1 FIMCDPPAWDFD
13 YHDYEYSGF
22 IWSNVIYDNEAL
34 TTTDYQLGC
43 FVGNECRGIA
53 QTADNSIVDYTD
65 PFDQIAVMPMVYTN
79 NATGTE
85 TVTFMLYNEDTEEY
99 IDCYTTTELS
109 ANMVLGSGLDPFMI
123 RACTYS
129 VIYHVMIGYHTT
141 QNFGIDTYT
150 EVNNETIFRWRP
162 EVPIVQ
168 PSHITFGGNGPICLL
183 NHPSEANTGT
193 DYLIS
198 DSGLTDYYSQPG
210 NAIEYEDIDN
220 VVQHAVDKINLW
232 VEDEWSIGEAEY
244 DDAEFSASVNVSI
257 TFVRDQANFQ
267 GDADVDPGY
276 CDATYH
282 LDLDDPNYIE
292 SAEIYINCTP
302 EFLVYCEQFDIY
314 PYWDIS
320 LDSPLDQEE
329 YEVYLLRTLMHE
341 MLHAWGV
348 GHIDANGV
356 VMHDSQD
363 GFYSTLGTLDI
374 RSLQKLY
381 DPNICNPVSEEEILE
396 LSNCLT
402 YGYPNP
408 FNPTITI
415 VYKLAENIKNP
426 LLEIFNIKGQLIK
439 EYYLDEIEGE
449 NAIIWNGKDKND
461 NQMSS
466 GVYFYR
472 LRNNG
477 KIVETRKM
485 TLIK

>member
-1 FIMCDPPAWDFD
+1 
-13 YHDYEYSGF
+13 
-22 IWSNVIYDNEAL
+22 
-34 TTTDYQLGC
+34 
-43 FVGNECRGIA
+43 
-53 QTADNSIVDYTD
+53 
-65 PFDQIAVMPMVYTN
+65 MPST
-79 NATGTE
+79 
-85 TVTFMLYNEDTEEY
+85 
-99 IDCYTTTELS
+99 
-109 ANMVLGSGLDPFMI
+109 
-123 RACTYS
+123 
-129 VIYHVMIGYHTT
+129 
-141 QNFGIDTYT
+141 
-150 EVNNETIFRWRP
+150 
-162 EVPIVQ
+162 
-168 PSHITFGGNGPICLL
+168 
-183 NHPSEANTGT
+183 
-193 DYLIS
+193 
-198 DSGLTDYYSQPG
+198 
-210 NAIEYEDIDN
+210 DN

-449 NAIIWNGKDKND
+449 NALIWNGKDKND